1 MGSRRGGTNLFKS
14 LENSTS
20 LSRDSFM
27 PLPYHTFYG
36 QMAQRICSRFIFSP
50 FPHLRL
56 KNNKQAGLPGWSRGS
71 DSTFPKQGEW
81 IRSLVG
87 ELRSHMLY
95 GMAKIT
101 IIRILPGLI
110 FIHLF
115 LFLLISVPLPA
126 LETVFE
132 KESVGRGI
140 KIECESDFS

>member
-1 MGSRRGGTNLFKS
+1 
-14 LENSTS
+14 
-20 LSRDSFM
+20 
-27 PLPYHTFYG
+27 
-36 QMAQRICSRFIFSP
+36 
-50 FPHLRL
+50 
-56 KNNKQAGLPGWSRGS
+56 
-71 DSTFPKQGEW
+71 
-81 IRSLVG
+81 
-87 ELRSHMLY
+87 MLY